1 MTTRNEAARA
11 TASGAR
17 ILPLHGQAQSYAWGS
32 PTAIPNLLGAVAT
45 GEPVAELWLGTH
57 PVATALAEDDGIRR
71 PATNLVGQLP
81 FLLKVLAAEKALS
94 LQVHPDL
101 AQARAGFD
109 ADDAAGLGLGDPRRR
124 YRDRNH
130 KPELIVAL
138 SPFRALAGVRDPGRT
153 LAIVARL
160 GSPAL
165 TAAFRPLADDPS
177 GGAAQVLRSLL
188 TMPREPARDLVRDLV
203 ATARRLAAGP
213 HDAAAPGTPSAETDD
228 TATDR
233 AAADGVAADGVE
245 ADDVARAA
253 DLIGLLAAAHPGD
266 VGIAAALLLNDV
278 TLRPGEGLF
287 QPARL
292 LHAYVSGLGIEIMA
306 TSDNV
311 LRGGLTPKHIDVDEL
326 LRILDPTPSAAP
338 ILMPCTL
345 AVSPGG
351 LLRGW
356 DVPVGD
362 FALTEAICTGGA
374 LNVGRPVVL
383 LAIEGA
389 VRVTGTADN
398 GTIVA
403 PVELRG
409 GRSALLAGSAAL
421 TLTGTGRVFLAAPGR

>member
-1 MTTRNEAARA
+1 
-11 TASGAR
+11 
-17 ILPLHGQAQSYAWGS
+17 
-32 PTAIPNLLGAVAT
+32 
-45 GEPVAELWLGTH
+45 
-57 PVATALAEDDGIRR
+57 
-71 PATNLVGQLP
+71 
-81 FLLKVLAAEKALS
+81 
-94 LQVHPDL
+94 
-101 AQARAGFD
+101 
-109 ADDAAGLGLGDPRRR
+109 
-124 YRDRNH
+124 
-130 KPELIVAL
+130 
-138 SPFRALAGVRDPGRT
+138 
-153 LAIVARL
+153 
-160 GSPAL
+160 
-165 TAAFRPLADDPS
+165 
-177 GGAAQVLRSLL
+177 
-188 TMPREPARDLVRDLV
+188 MPREPARDLVRGLV

-213 HDAAAPGTPSAETDD
+213 YGAAAPTAPGPPSAETDD
-228 TATDR
+228 TATDG
-233 AAADGVAADGVE
+233 AAVDGAE

-306 TSDNV
+306 ASDNV

-338 ILMPCTL
+338 ILMPRTL
-345 AVSPGG
+345 AVSSGG

-374 LNVGRPVVL
+374 LDVGRPMLL

-389 VRVTGTADN
+389 VRVTGTADD
-398 GTIVA
+398 GTTVA

-421 TLTGTGRVFLAAPGR
+421 TLTGTGRVFLAASGR